1 MKNKTIKKDF
11 YTLVLKIV
19 IYTIISTALT
29 YIFVLTTMYFTNART
44 TDYYMKYIHEIE
56 EEVKEKGDRILD
68 GNIIDVKKYN
78 EDIQG
83 EVVDLEG
90 NHLYGEIGVKNNNFN
105 VLDSINQDKYSNNYI
120 YRYVGIMKDNN
131 IKAIYIIKAPFSFIK
146 NNFQSNKGTI
156 IIYLVALLS
165 PIIFFIIYLFLFTSK
180 LYKSIYKNM
189 DILLKGCEKI
199 SKGDFDFYV
208 NGVQGLEF
216 NEIQKSFNTMVK
228 VLNVN
233 IEELSKLDEERKIMI
248 SSVAHDIRTPI
259 TVIKGQI
266 EIIEDLKDIPGYDIN
281 ENMEIINKNCDKM
294 TNLTDN
300 LALFYKVD
308 GECFLLRNEEIDLM
322 KFLIDKELEI
332 KNISKNE
339 EIDII
344 FKIDLSKQK
353 YILDSTMLTRVLD
366 NIIFNSLRFTNQG
379 NITLK
384 VYDEPSTKKVKF
396 ECSDTGTGFK
406 EKDPSKLFNAFYQN
420 ENYKNHFGLGL
431 YISKKIV
438 NNYNGTIKAYNNN
451 LGGATIEFHI
461 LELKEH
467 NNPLKAK

>member
-1 MKNKTIKKDF
+1 
-11 YTLVLKIV
+11 VL
-19 IYTIISTALT
+19 
-29 YIFVLTTMYFTNART
+29 N
-44 TDYYMKYIHEIE
+44 
-56 EEVKEKGDRILD
+56 
-68 GNIIDVKKYN
+68 
-78 EDIQG
+78 
-83 EVVDLEG
+83 
-90 NHLYGEIGVKNNNFN
+90 
-105 VLDSINQDKYSNNYI
+105 SINDDEVNNGYI
-120 YRYVGIMKDNN
+120 YRYIGIVKDNN
-131 IKAIYIIKAPFSFIK
+131 IKAIYVIKAPFSFIK
-146 NNFQSNKGTI
+146 NNLPSSKGKVVI
-156 IIYLVALLS
+156 CLIALFS
-165 PIIFFIIYLFLFTSK
+165 PIIYFILYLFVFTSK
-180 LYKSIYKNM
+180 LYKSISKNIE
-189 DILLKGCEKI
+189 ILLNGSEKI
-199 SKGDFDFYV
+199 CNGDLNFYV
-208 NGVQGLEF
+208 DGVKGIEF

-228 VLNVN
+228 VLKGN
-233 IEELSKLDEERKIMI
+233 IEELSKVDEERKIMI

-322 KFLIDKELEI
+322 QFLIDKELEI

-339 EIDII
+339 DIDII

-366 NIIFNSLRFTNQG
+366 NIIFNSLRFTNKG
-379 NITLK
+379 SLTLK
-384 VYDEPSTKKVKF
+384 VSDEPSSKKILF

-438 NNYNGTIKAYNNN
+438 NNYNGKIKAYNNN
-451 LGGATIEFHI
+451 LGGATIEFYI
-461 LELKEH
+461 VELRKH
-467 NNPLKAK
+467 KNTLKAE

>member
-1 MKNKTIKKDF
+1 MKNKTVKKDF
-11 YTLVLKIV
+11 YNLVLKIV
-19 IYTIISTALT
+19 IYTSISTILT
-29 YIFVLTTMYFTNART
+29 YVLFFAVISFGNTKT
-44 TDYYMKYIHEIE
+44 TDYYMKYIDKIENEI
-56 EEVKEKGDRILD
+56 KENYDSILD
-68 GNIIDVKKYN
+68 GNLVDVKKYN
-78 EDIQG
+78 KDIQG
-83 EVVDLEG
+83 ELVDLKG
-90 NHLYGEIGVKNNNFN
+90 NHLYGTKGINNNKFD
-105 VLDSINQDKYSNNYI
+105 VLSSINQEKYSNNYI
-120 YRYVGIMKDNN
+120 YRYISIIKDNN

-146 NNFQSNKGTI
+146 NNLQSNKCI
-156 IIYLVALLS
+156 VIVYLIALFS
-165 PIIFFIIYLFLFTSK
+165 PIIYFIIYLFIFTSK
-180 LYKSIYKNM
+180 LYKSIYKNI
-189 DILLKGCEKI
+189 DTLLKGCEKI
-199 SKGDFDFYV
+199 SKGDFNFYV

-228 VLNVN
+228 VLKGN

-248 SSVAHDIRTPI
+248 SSIAHDIRTPI

-266 EIIEDLKDIPGYDIN
+266 EIIDDLKDNNNYNIDD
-281 ENMEIINKNCDKM
+281 NMKIMNKNCDKM

-300 LALFYKVD
+300 LALIYKVD
-308 GECFLLRNEEIDLM
+308 GEYFLLRNEEIDLN

-332 KNISKNE
+332 KNISKEQN
-339 EIDII
+339 IDII
-344 FKIDLSKQK
+344 FKMNLSKQK
-353 YILDSTMLTRVLD
+353 YVLDSTMLTRVLD
-366 NIIFNSLRFTNQG
+366 NILFNSLRFTNQG

-438 NNYNGTIKAYNNN
+438 SNYNGKIKAYNNN

-467 NNPLKAK
+467 NNALKAK

>member
-19 IYTIISTALT
+19 IYTIISTSLT
-29 YIFVLTTMYFTNART
+29 YIFVLATMYFTNART

-56 EEVKEKGDRILD
+56 EEVKEEGDRILD
-68 GNIIDVKKYN
+68 GNIIDIKKYS

-208 NGVQGLEF
+208 NGVQGIEF

-228 VLNVN
+228 VLKGN
-233 IEELSKLDEERKIMI
+233 IEELSNVDEERKIMI

-266 EIIEDLKDIPGYDIN
+266 EIIEDLKDIPGYDMD

-308 GECFLLRNEEIDLM
+308 GECFLLRNEDIDLM
-322 KFLIDKELEI
+322 QFLIDKELEI

-339 EIDII
+339 DIDII

-438 NNYNGTIKAYNNN
+438 NNYNGKIKAYNNN
-451 LGGATIEFHI
+451 LGGATIEFYI
-461 LELKEH
+461 IELKEH
-467 NNPLKAK
+467 NNALKAK

>member
-208 NGVQGLEF
+208 NGVQGTEF

-308 GECFLLRNEEIDLM
+308 GECFLLRNEDIDLM
-322 KFLIDKELEI
+322 QFLIDKELEI

-438 NNYNGTIKAYNNN
+438 SNYNGKIKAYNNN

-467 NNPLKAK
+467 NNTLKAK